1 MKRFSVLLITLM
13 MIASNCFAM
22 TFSQPIKLG
31 RFYTQI
37 QRSSGFHAEGA
48 SSNKGTRYDKV
59 AKYIKN
65 YGWDKGLATF
75 GEGIDALYIYYDYEN
90 DKMPRGTRFGGK
102 DISNTVGIGV
112 WHDGTIM
119 QIKGS
124 NNMTFYSVRFSYCTS
139 HLHIIGKNKDGK
151 WVEYIDSKKLSDKY
165 FGGKDSYKEDGG
177 VIYDVPTCVGDKI
190 IVTYRRWYWKGTSEP
205 EGEFRFKWDDKAQ
218 WFGVEQIIY

>member
-75 GEGIDALYIYYDYEN
+75 GEGIDALYIYYDYEPFRKDVIRYSTKKIN
-90 DKMPRGTRFGGK
+90 LDNKEILLEIRVVPGYKHTRQSVK
-102 DISNTVGIGV
+102 LVYKNANAIVLVYDIT
-112 WHDGTIM
+112 
-119 QIKGS
+119 
-124 NNMTFYSVRFSYCTS
+124 
-139 HLHIIGKNKDGK
+139 
-151 WVEYIDSKKLSDKY
+151 KKENL
-165 FGGKDSYKEDGG
+165 
-177 VIYDVPTCVGDKI
+177 
-190 IVTYRRWYWKGTSEP
+190 
-205 EGEFRFKWDDKAQ
+205 
-218 WFGVEQIIY
+218 